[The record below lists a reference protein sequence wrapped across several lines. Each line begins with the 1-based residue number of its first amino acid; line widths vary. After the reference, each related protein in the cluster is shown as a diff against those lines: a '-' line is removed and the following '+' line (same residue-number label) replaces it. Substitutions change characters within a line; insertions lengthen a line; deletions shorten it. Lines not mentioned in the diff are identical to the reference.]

1 MTVITRSQSQR
12 QSQCQRQGQNESQRE
27 VYSSTVKRKVDMT
40 AAWRGAALK
49 REKIHKA
56 KLARIAGKV
65 AAAARRAENN
75 QSKLYLCLFFGKL
88 LCNMLISMTIFMML
102 FNVTIVYGV
111 AFVDGMMIKDDYLNV

>member
-1 MTVITRSQSQR
+1 MTVITRSQSQCQR
-12 QSQCQRQGQNESQRE
+12 QSQRQGQIERQIS
-27 VYSSTVKRKVDMT
+27 SSTVKRKVDMT

-102 FNVTIVYGV
+102 FNIVITKGTDIII
-111 AFVDGMMIKDDYLNV
+111 FKPMNKQLC

>member
-12 QSQCQRQGQNESQRE
+12 QCQRQGQNESQRE
-27 VYSSTVKRKVDMT
+27 VSSSTVKRNVDMT
-40 AAWRGAALK
+40 AAWRGAELK
-49 REKIHKA
+49 RERIHKA
-56 KLARIAGKV
+56 KMARIAGKV

-102 FNVTIVYGV
+102 FNVVITKGTEIII
-111 AFVDGMMIKDDYLNV
+111 FKPIDKQLC

>member
-1 MTVITRSQSQR
+1 MTVITRSQSQ
-12 QSQCQRQGQNESQRE
+12 SQCQRQSQRQGQIE
-27 VYSSTVKRKVDMT
+27 RQISSSTVKRKVDMT

-75 QSKLYLCLFFGKL
+75 QSNLYLCLFFGKL
-88 LCNMLISMTIFMML
+88 LCNMLISLTIFMML
-102 FNVTIVYGV
+102 FNITIVYGV